1 MAFDSAIILFIIGI
15 GFIFSSLAFSLRED
29 HWILSIILILATFV
43 TLLLG
48 SNIVINMGD
57 MGMGDFDVSLN
68 TTAASEA
75 MQSSLDNLYFFV
87 IIVFVMII
95 MYIITYILLVSL
107 NFMQSKKE
115 EDFE

>member
-29 HWILSIILILATFV
+29 HWILSIILILATFII
-43 TLLLG
+43 LLLG

-57 MGMGDFDVSLN
+57 MGMTTYDTNLN

-75 MQSSLDNLYFFV
+75 MQNSLDNLYWFVV
-87 IIVFVMII
+87 IIFIMIV
-95 MYIITYILLVSL
+95 MYIIGYILLVSL
-107 NFMQSKKE
+107 NFMQGKKE